1 MNATW
6 VVQSLLVGTGGFI
19 GSILRFGLSGLVHRW
34 LPFASFPYGTLVV
47 NIVGCS
53 VLGALAG
60 LAETRQIFGTE
71 ERLFLFIGVLG
82 GFTTFSTFGW
92 ETLSLLRDAERL
104 KAAVNVTLHIVVGLA
119 GAWAGYAISKGW

>member
-1 MNATW
+1 M
-6 VVQSLLVGTGGFI
+6 
-19 GSILRFGLSGLVHRW
+19 LRFGLSGLVHRW
-34 LPFASFPYGTLVV
+34 IPFANFPFGTLVV
-47 NIVGCS
+47 NVLGCS

-60 LAETRQIFGTE
+60 LAETRQFFGTE

-92 ETLSLLRDAERL
+92 ETLSLLRDAERF